1 MYYRYGSAKA
11 VGIAVYEVEKLMRLS
26 FDNSLRNRT
35 YRDIYPRD
43 ISFREYEIRKNL
55 IYFLAFLIN
64 RNYLELCT
72 KLYKRFQHSLIF
84 FRIFNNY
91 INVFKFYKNYTNLLY
106 LYITIW
112 LTNWLRNIHEKNC
125 DNQFWHILFPSLFI
139 SFSSILSNNSPSETG
154 TLTKIS
160 LPRPLMFD
168 INLIETFRS
177 NLSWAKL

>member
-64 RNYLELCT
+64 RNYLELCINCT
-72 KLYKRFQHSLIF
+72 KD
-84 FRIFNNY
+84 FNN
-91 INVFKFYKNYTNLLY
+91 
-106 LYITIW
+106 
-112 LTNWLRNIHEKNC
+112 C
-125 DNQFWHILFPSLFI
+125 
-139 SFSSILSNNSPSETG
+139 
-154 TLTKIS
+154 
-160 LPRPLMFD
+160 
-168 INLIETFRS
+168 
-177 NLSWAKL
+177 